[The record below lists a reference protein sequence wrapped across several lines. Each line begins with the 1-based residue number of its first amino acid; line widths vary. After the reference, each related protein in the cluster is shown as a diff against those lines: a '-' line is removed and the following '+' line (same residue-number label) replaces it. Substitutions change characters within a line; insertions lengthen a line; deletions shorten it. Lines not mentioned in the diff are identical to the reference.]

1 MAIMDCED
9 ASGERMQAEPALDTP
24 TAQRLV
30 SWLCV
35 LGVAI
40 VALLA
45 RLHGIGDKP
54 FWMDEITTLQRSGLS
69 LWGIINDSL
78 SFHHLPAYFVLE
90 SWLVPFGNTEIVL
103 RLPSALFGT
112 VSCLA
117 LFGVGRS
124 LGGLRAG
131 VLAGLLMALSP
142 LQVQYGQEAR
152 SYAMVTC
159 LISIALWG
167 LVKLACNPQA
177 ASRRWRDPAGA
188 QWAWAAYG
196 LGTLAAMNVLSVALF
211 WLLAANLAA
220 PAIARH
226 RDADRRRF
234 LSHWWLVNAG
244 IVLVSLP
251 WFVAMYFATR
261 THLTEGLDWIP
272 PLNPARLWSAIA
284 SVYLMRHSSLISLR
298 LLKDGVPL
306 LALVVAVLGT
316 LGLLHLARRRTTLIV
331 LVLALFTLPLS
342 LLVLS
347 FITPVWMPRFVLWS
361 AAPFFAL
368 AGTGLALL
376 PRRWQMPVMGAVVVT
391 ALVNLTPY
399 YREETKPRWDLA
411 AATLQA
417 GLQEDDL
424 VLVDDPWAVKMMNVY
439 LSRIGA
445 DLPPESWTVDR
456 SVAQERLNNG
466 GQVWAVHGRVGQA
479 DKESVAEF
487 RGSLAALG
495 QPAAAMREGLD
506 VLVVQFHPT
515 TPERHCAPGWRAA
528 CGWLVHQVG
537 D

>member
-1 MAIMDCED
+1 MDGED
-9 ASGERMQAEPALDTP
+9 ASGERMQTGPAFRTP
-24 TAQRLV
+24 MGRRLAY
-30 SWLCV
+30 WLCL
-35 LGVAI
+35 LGVVA

-54 FWMDEITTLQRSGLS
+54 FWMDEITTLQRSSMS
-69 LWGIINDSL
+69 LQGIVADSL

-103 RLPSALFGT
+103 RLPSALFGA

-117 LFGVGRS
+117 LFGIGCS
-124 LGGLRAG
+124 LAGLRAG

-167 LVKLACNPQA
+167 LVKLACNPAA
-177 ASRRWRDPAGA
+177 ASRPWRDPGGA
-188 QWAWAAYG
+188 RWAWAAYG

-211 WLLAANLAA
+211 WLIAANLAA
-220 PAIARH
+220 PMITRH
-226 RDADRRRF
+226 RDADGRRF
-234 LSHWWLVNAG
+234 LINWLTMNAG
-244 IVLVSLP
+244 IVLASLP

-261 THLTEGLDWIP
+261 SHLTEGLDWIP
-272 PLNPARLWSAIA
+272 PLSPARIWSALA

-306 LALVVAVLGT
+306 LALVVAVLGAF
-316 LGLLHLARRRTTLIV
+316 GLVHLARRRTALA
-331 LVLALFTLPLS
+331 VLALALVTLPLG
-342 LLVLS
+342 LIALS
-347 FITPVWMPRFVLWS
+347 AVTPMWMPRFVLWS
-361 AAPFFAL
+361 AAPFFVL

-376 PRRWQMPVMGAVVVT
+376 PRRWQMPVASAVVLA
-391 ALVNLTPY
+391 ALVNLRPY

-424 VLVDDPWAVKMMNVY
+424 VLVDDPWAVKMLNVY

-445 DLPPESWTVDR
+445 DLLPEDWTVDC
-456 SVAQERLNNG
+456 SVAQERLNQG
-466 GQVWAVHGRVGQA
+466 GHVWAVHGRVGQA
-479 DKESVAEF
+479 DKESIAEF
-487 RGSLAALG
+487 SDSLASLG

-506 VLVVQFHPT
+506 VLVEQFQPA
-515 TPERHCAPGWRAA
+515 PREWHCSPGWRAA
-528 CGWLVHQVG
+528 CRGPVQRVG

>member
-1 MAIMDCED
+1 MDCED
-9 ASGERMQAEPALDTP
+9 ASGERMQTEPALHTP
-24 TAQRLV
+24 MGRRLAYR
-30 SWLCV
+30 LCL
-35 LGVAI
+35 LGVAV

-54 FWMDEITTLQRSGLS
+54 FWMDEITTLQRSSLS
-69 LWGIINDSL
+69 LRGIVADSL

-103 RLPSALFGT
+103 RLPSAMFGT
-112 VSCLA
+112 ISCMA
-117 LFGVGRS
+117 LFGMGCS
-124 LGGLRAG
+124 LAGLRAG
-131 VLAGLLMALSP
+131 LLAGLLMALSP

-159 LISIALWG
+159 LIAIALWG
-167 LVKLACNPQA
+167 LVKLACDPGA
-177 ASRRWRDPAGA
+177 ASRGWRDPDGA
-188 QWAWAAYG
+188 RWAWAAYG

-220 PAIARH
+220 PLIARH

-234 LSHWWLVNAG
+234 LSNWLMVNAG
-244 IVLVSLP
+244 IALLSLP

-261 THLTEGLDWIP
+261 SHLTEGLDWIP
-272 PLNPARLWSAIA
+272 PLSPARIWSAIA

-306 LALVVAVLGT
+306 LALVVAVLST
-316 LGLLHLARRRTTLIV
+316 FGLLHLSRRRTMLAV
-331 LVLALFTLPLS
+331 LVLALVTLPLS
-342 LLVLS
+342 LLALS
-347 FITPVWMPRFVLWS
+347 VITPVWMPRFVLWS
-361 AAPFFAL
+361 ATPFFVL

-376 PRRWQMPVMGAVVVT
+376 PRRWQMPVIGAVAVT
-391 ALVNLTPY
+391 ALVNLRPY
-399 YREETKPRWDLA
+399 YKEETKPRWDLA
-411 AATLQA
+411 AATLEA

-445 DLPPESWTVDR
+445 DLLPDNWTVDR

-487 RGSLAALG
+487 RGSLAPLG
-495 QPAAAMREGLD
+495 QPAAALREGLD
-506 VLVVQFHPT
+506 VLVVQFQPAFL
-515 TPERHCAPGWRAA
+515 ERHCAPGWRAA
-528 CGWLVHQVG
+528 CRGLVHRVG